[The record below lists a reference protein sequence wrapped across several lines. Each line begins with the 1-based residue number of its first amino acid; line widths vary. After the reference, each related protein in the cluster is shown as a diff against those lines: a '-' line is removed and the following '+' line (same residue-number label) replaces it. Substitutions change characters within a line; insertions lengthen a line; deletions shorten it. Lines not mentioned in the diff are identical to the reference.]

1 MRSPKPE
8 PEYIRDTSRMRRTP
22 PHGSAHWLFALLLMV
37 SVAGALWQHGQME
50 LTLGLLAAIPLFA
63 ATVYIPYRW
72 VNSLVRLMVKGL
84 LFGGAIAWCCW
95 RMKSSYADLVLMEG
109 VSIASLIFIS
119 GGKPKDYFDLFFISL
134 FLLIYGALIPRLAH
148 LNLTVA
154 AAVLLMLIAFFFRS
168 EILCGRTARREKPF
182 RPLRSVHPAVIQL
195 ILSGVFFCYVFA
207 LMPKKENDVPG
218 VFETSFLTT
227 RDQALPPELQEWLKP
242 KKVTV
247 SEQGKRIF
255 EPPAA
260 PPPEV
265 KPSVVAEKGT
275 PVKLPE
281 AVSKSI
287 IDGEGGGSQGQDLVF
302 YVKSPVKLYH
312 LARLYDVYDGAQWKA
327 SERLNKIQIR
337 DYPSDSG
344 VRAHYVEQK
353 YTLVKLLSKRLYSG
367 FMPSSFMEQHGDSP
381 VLTTQSPLFKTTF
394 YGGEL
399 LRQPQQHPF
408 LYQTSVQLPMPLGSL
423 DEARAS
429 SAPPEPHASATRNG
443 RNGKPG
449 TARDPA
455 WIEKNINR
463 NHYLLLPPKK
473 ISPRVR
479 HLAGE
484 ITAGLTTPYARALAL
499 RDYLRQNYRYKL
511 EAEKV
516 PPGREP
522 ADYFLFELKEGHCEY
537 FACALAVL
545 ARAAGLPARVAVGF
559 SPGNY
564 NTLSN
569 MFEVYEYHAHAWTQ
583 IYIARLGWLT
593 MDATPPS
600 VLQSHTLPAGIGQLR
615 DPFGDE
621 WKITPPELTENTQTF
636 LKNDLMENMKKGSQ
650 LSKVDSTLVE
660 MVKTQEMIQADMEKR
675 YQQTVKKIQE
685 SREKGML
692 FKLKN
697 LWDRTADFFRNA
709 VRSLYDL
716 LFSAWLSLLAGILLV
731 VAGVIFLRMA
741 LIRWKCRR
749 RVRTIARLRTEAGSL
764 CENDPRQAVRNIYT
778 AFRFA
783 LELAGYER
791 GARELIDF
799 ADSLARESRP
809 LGEAARMIFL
819 QYYRVE
825 YGTVPPTAEAAR
837 ETIRLFDSVRP
848 VIEGQ

>member
-1 MRSPKPE
+1 MKSPKPE
-8 PEYIRDTSRMRRTP
+8 PVYVRDTSRMRPTP
-22 PHGSAHWLFALLLMV
+22 PHGPAHWLFALLLMAAT
-37 SVAGALWQHGQME
+37 AGALWRHGQVE

-72 VNSLVRLMVKGL
+72 IDSLTRSIVNCL
-84 LFGGAIAWCCW
+84 LFGCALGWCCW
-95 RMKSSYADLVLMEG
+95 RMKASYPDLVLMEG
-109 VSIASLIFIS
+109 VAIASLIFIS

-148 LNLTVA
+148 LNLTAA
-154 AAVLLMLIAFFFRS
+154 AAVLLVLIAFFFRS
-168 EILCGRTARREKPF
+168 EILCGRTVSREKPS
-182 RPLRSVHPAVIQL
+182 RPLRRVHPVLIQL
-195 ILSGVFFCYVFA
+195 ILSGIFFCYIFA

-227 RDQALPPELQEWLKP
+227 RDQALPPELQDWLKP
-242 KKVTV
+242 KKVAV
-247 SEQGKRIF
+247 SERGKRLF
-255 EPPAA
+255 EPPAT
-260 PPPEV
+260 PPPVV
-265 KPSVVAEKGT
+265 KPSAVAQKGT

-327 SERLNKIQIR
+327 SERLDKIHIR
-337 DYPSDSG
+337 SYPPDSG

-367 FMPSSFMEQHGDSP
+367 FMASSFMVSSDYP
-381 VLTTQSPLFKTTF
+381 VSPLQKLFSTSF
-394 YGGEL
+394 YGAEL
-399 LRQPQQHPF
+399 LFQPQQHPF
-408 LYQTSVQLPMPLGSL
+408 LYQTSVQLLMPLGSL
-423 DEARAS
+423 DAARAS
-429 SAPPEPHASATRNG
+429 SVPPEKNVPAKRNG
-443 RNGKPG
+443 RNGKAG
-449 TARDPA
+449 AARDPA
-455 WIEKNINR
+455 WLESITR
-463 NHYLLLPPKK
+463 FHYQQLPPKK
-473 ISPRVR
+473 ISSRVR
-479 HLAGE
+479 RLAAE

-499 RDYLRQNYRYKL
+499 RDHLRQNYRYKL

-545 ARAAGLPARVAVGF
+545 ARASGLPARVAVGF

-569 MFEVYEYHAHAWTQ
+569 LFEVYEYHAHAWTQ

-600 VLQSHTLPAGIGQLR
+600 MLQSHTLPAGIGQLR

-636 LKNDLMENMKKGSQ
+636 LKNDLMENLKKDNK

-660 MVKTQEMIQADMEKR
+660 MVKTQEKIQADVEKR
-675 YQQTVKKIQE
+675 YQKTVRKIRE
-685 SREKGML
+685 SREKGTL

-697 LWDRTADFFRNA
+697 FWDQTTDFFRRT
-709 VRSLYDL
+709 VRFLYDL
-716 LFSAWLSLLAGILLV
+716 LFSAWLPLSAGVLLIAAV
-731 VAGVIFLRMA
+731 VIFLRMV
-741 LIRWKCRR
+741 LIRWRYRR
-749 RVRTIARLRTEAGSL
+749 RVRTIARLRTEAEPL
-764 CENDPRQAVRNIYT
+764 CETDPRQAVRNIYT

-799 ADSLARESRP
+799 ADSLALKSHP
-809 LGEAARMIFL
+809 LSEAARVIFL

-825 YGTVPPTAEAAR
+825 YGIVPPTAEAAR

-848 VIEGQ
+848 VIDGQ

>member
-1 MRSPKPE
+1 MRTPKPA
-8 PEYIRDTSRMRRTP
+8 PVYVRDTSRMRPTP
-22 PHGSAHWLFALLLMV
+22 PHGPAHWLFALLLM
-37 SVAGALWQHGQME
+37 AATGGALWRHGQVE

-72 VNSLVRLMVKGL
+72 VDSLTRSIVNCL
-84 LFGGAIAWCCW
+84 LFGCALGWCCW
-95 RMKSSYADLVLMEG
+95 RIKSSYPDLVLMEG
-109 VSIASLIFIS
+109 VAIASLIFVS

-148 LNLTVA
+148 LNLTAA
-154 AAVLLMLIAFFFRS
+154 AAVLLVLIAFFFRS
-168 EILCGRTARREKPF
+168 EILCGRTARREKSF
-182 RPLRSVHPAVIQL
+182 RPLLSVHPVLIQL
-195 ILSGVFFCYVFA
+195 ILSGVFFCYVFS

-218 VFETSFLTT
+218 LFETSFLTT
-227 RDQALPPELQEWLKP
+227 RDQALPPEMQDWLKP
-242 KKVTV
+242 KKTAV
-247 SEQGKRIF
+247 SERGKRLF

-265 KPSVVAEKGT
+265 KPSAVADKGT

-287 IDGEGGGSQGQDLVF
+287 IDGEGAGSQGQDLVF

-327 SERLNKIQIR
+327 SERLNKIHIR
-337 DYPSDSG
+337 DYPPDSG

-353 YTLVKLLSKRLYSG
+353 YTLVKLISKRLYSG
-367 FMPSSFMEQHGDSP
+367 FMPYSFMAQNEDAA
-381 VLTTQSPLFKTTF
+381 VVPLQKQFSTTF
-394 YGGEL
+394 YGAEL
-399 LRQPQQHPF
+399 LSQPQQHPF
-408 LYQTSVQLPMPLGSL
+408 LYQTSVQLLLPLGSL
-423 DEARAS
+423 DAARAS
-429 SAPPEPHASATRNG
+429 SAPPDPNVSANRNG
-443 RNGKPG
+443 RNGKSG
-449 TARDPA
+449 AVRDPA
-455 WIEKNINR
+455 WIENINR
-463 NHYLLLPPKK
+463 SHYQQLPPKK
-473 ISPRVR
+473 ISSRVR
-479 HLAGE
+479 RLSGE

-499 RDYLRQNYRYKL
+499 RDHLRQNYRYKL

-545 ARAAGLPARVAVGF
+545 ARASGLPARVAVGF

-569 MFEVYEYHAHAWTQ
+569 LFEVYEYHAHAWTQ

-600 VLQSHTLPAGIGQLR
+600 MLQSHTVPAGIGQLR

-636 LKNDLMENMKKGSQ
+636 LKNDLMENMKKGTR

-660 MVKTQEMIQADMEKR
+660 MVKTQEKIQADVEKR
-675 YQQTVKKIQE
+675 YQKTMQKIQE
-685 SREKGML
+685 SREKGTL
-692 FKLKN
+692 FKLRN
-697 LWDRTADFFRNA
+697 LWERTSDLFRNS
-709 VRSLYDL
+709 VRFLYDL
-716 LFSAWLSLLAGILLV
+716 LFSAWLPLLAGVLLV
-731 VAGVIFLRMA
+731 AALVIFLRMA
-741 LIRWKCRR
+741 LIRRKFRQ
-749 RVRTIARLRTEAGSL
+749 RVRTIARLRTEAGPL
-764 CENDPRQAVRNIYT
+764 CETDPRQAVRNIYT

-799 ADSLARESRP
+799 ADSLALESHP
-809 LGEAARMIFL
+809 LSEAARMIFL
-819 QYYRVE
+819 QYYRAE
-825 YGTVPPTAEAAR
+825 YSTAAPTVEAAR
-837 ETIRLFDSVRP
+837 KTIRLFDSVRP
-848 VIEGQ
+848 VLDRQ